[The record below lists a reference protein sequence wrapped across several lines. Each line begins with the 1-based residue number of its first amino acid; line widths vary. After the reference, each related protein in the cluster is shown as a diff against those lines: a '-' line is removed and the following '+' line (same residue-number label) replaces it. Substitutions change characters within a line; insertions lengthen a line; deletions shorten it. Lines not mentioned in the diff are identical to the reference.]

1 MARESTISIDQLAVV
16 ANKIQASGG
25 KPNARSVREAL
36 GRGSMATV
44 LKLLKQWQGGQMNH
58 RHIGDD
64 TLDPSVIYAISS
76 YISAKVEDAT
86 IDLTVRMTEIQSDAD
101 MLIGEY
107 ERQTEELTTQTNA
120 LISLQQQYA
129 EMTGRVEQ
137 LESDSTRTVAELSSE
152 RKSAEAARVALAKA
166 EQRLEAMPRM
176 ETELD
181 KVRAEL
187 LDARTQSALFSE
199 AAAVAKAKYEA
210 ELEHRRRA

>member
-1 MARESTISIDQLAVV
+1 MGREASIDFEAVALV
-16 ANKIQASGG
+16 ANKIKADGG
-25 KPNARSVREAL
+25 KPNARNVREIL

-44 LKLLKQWQGGQMNH
+44 LKLLKQWQGGQMSH
-58 RHIGDD
+58 RHIDD
-64 TLDPSVIYAISS
+64 DSLDSSITYAISS
-76 YISAKVEDAT
+76 YISVKVQEAT
-86 IDLTVRMTEIQSDAD
+86 TDFTVRMAEMQSDAD

-107 ERQTEELTTQTNA
+107 ERQTEELMTQTNT
-120 LISLQQQYA
+120 LISLQQQHA

-137 LESDSTRTVAELSSE
+137 LEAEATRTAVTLVNE
-152 RKSAEAARVALAKA
+152 RQATESAHIALAKA
-166 EQRLEAMPRM
+166 ELRLEAVPHM

-187 LDARTQSALFSE
+187 LDARTQSAQFSE